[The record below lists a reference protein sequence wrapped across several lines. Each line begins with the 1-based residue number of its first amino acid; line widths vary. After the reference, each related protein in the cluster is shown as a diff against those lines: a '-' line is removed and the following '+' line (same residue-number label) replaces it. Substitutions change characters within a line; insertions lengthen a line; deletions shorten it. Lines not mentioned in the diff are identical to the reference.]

1 MTTPR
6 AIPSGFVEQPDG
18 SYSKMKTAKQHNME
32 AGVGEVEICTP
43 KEGGRRTD
51 PVAETLIE
59 GGAPNYDH
67 HNKNPRKDAVVESN
81 PGNEPLGAGAVQKEG
96 DARFHVRLTSVRKRL
111 LDEDNLCEKYLV
123 DCCRYAG
130 LIPQDSPDQT
140 RITVAQRKAAKG
152 EEEHTLIEITL
163 KQPTTKDPL

>member
-1 MTTPR
+1 MTIT
-6 AIPSGFVEQPDG
+6 I
-18 SYSKMKTAKQHNME
+18 
-32 AGVGEVEICTP
+32 
-43 KEGGRRTD
+43 
-51 PVAETLIE
+51 
-59 GGAPNYDH
+59 YDH